1 VSFEKVEESC
11 EWAFEKKVMVDGSVR
26 GGEKG
31 ELLKV
36 IPG

>member
-1 VSFEKVEESC
+1 MRFEKVEESC
-11 EWAFEKKVMVDGSVR
+11 EWAFEEEVMVDGSVR
-26 GGEKG
+26 GGEKS

>member
-1 VSFEKVEESC
+1 VSFEEVEESC
-11 EWAFEKKVMVDGSVR
+11 EWAFEEEVMVNRSVR